1 LETPYDKYI
10 HTKKAHMPNAI
21 ISEFEAPVS
30 SAPAGETVTVF
41 KNRCFIEGVGQIV
54 FMNYEV
60 ALLQPDGSVIETLCQ
75 EQVEQT
81 PGDYSG
87 LSYGPAKR
95 EPLRCD
101 PEPLGPDEVS
111 SFDYELP
118 DKDVDTLRFGF
129 RVWLSQNGEPTF
141 PAFGSPSTPEN
152 VSLWTISYPVEDG
165 PVSVEALG
173 AVAGG
178 GIVGFSV
185 VEFL

>member
-1 LETPYDKYI
+1 
-10 HTKKAHMPNAI
+10 MPNAI
-21 ISEFEAPVS
+21 ISALETPVS

-41 KNRCFIEGVGQIV
+41 KNRCFIEGVGSIV

-75 EQVEQT
+75 EQVEQS

-101 PEPLGPDEVS
+101 PEPLEPDGLS
-111 SFDYELP
+111 SFDYDLP

-129 RVWLSQNGEPTF
+129 RVWLSQNGEPSF
-141 PAFGSPSTPEN
+141 PAFASPSTPDN
-152 VSLWTISYPVEDG
+152 VALWTISYPVDDRQLN
-165 PVSVEALG
+165 VETIG
-173 AVAGG
+173 AMTAGG
-178 GIVGFSV
+178 LGGFALI
-185 VEFL
+185 ELL